1 MFLILQNPIYLILV
15 GASLA
20 AFAML
25 AWRRFDFSLALVLF
39 SAPLYL
45 LKIIIVGLPLT
56 VLELLILVIFI
67 VWLIKKAKSGAP
79 PTGVGGTSYFGGG
92 AEPRT
97 EGLRAN
103 HSSTG
108 RSRWPSGALGNF
120 LLGSFKKIN
129 FWEFWLPILLI
140 LAGILIATIFSSDVK
155 TSAGIL
161 KSWFIEPIIFGIV
174 LIDAVGTKKQVGKLM
189 HAILF
194 SGTLAATISLGYLP
208 TSQLTFDGRL
218 RAFFLSPNQ
227 LAMYLAPSILICLGF
242 LLQNKN
248 KRWRHAAAWCAL
260 PLAIS
265 FYFTFSYA
273 AWFGVLVAL
282 AIMFFVFAKWQG
294 DKTKKALLACLLLL
308 AILIALFGYLQWR
321 SPKLSDLL
329 YSSRSS
335 FQSRLMIWRSALEIL
350 KAHWFLGVGPGLFQK
365 YYLEFQKYF
374 PPYLEWAVP
383 QPHNLF
389 LAFWLQTGLI
399 GLAGFVLLLINLFR
413 KTLKSLFKTKQPLLL
428 ILAAV
433 VIYILVH
440 GLADTTYW
448 KNDLALIFWAVIS
461 LSYRAAHLR
470 D

>member
-1 MFLILQNPIYLILV
+1 MFLILQNPISLILV
-15 GASLA
+15 GVGLA
-20 AFAML
+20 AFVFL

-39 SAPLYL
+39 LAPLYL
-45 LKIIIVGLPLT
+45 FKIIIAGLPLT

-67 VWLIKKAKSGAP
+67 IWLIKKTKI
-79 PTGVGGTSYFGGG
+79 
-92 AEPRT
+92 
-97 EGLRAN
+97 N
-103 HSSTG
+103 
-108 RSRWPSGALGNF
+108 
-120 LLGSFKKIN
+120 LLFDPFKKID
-129 FWEFWLPILLI
+129 FGEIWLPILLI
-140 LAGILIATIFSSDVK
+140 LAGILIATMFSSDVK

-161 KSWFIEPIIFGIV
+161 KSWFIEPIIFGVI
-174 LIDAVGTKKQVGKLM
+174 LIDSIGTKKQVGKLM

-194 SGTLAATISLGYLP
+194 SGTLVALISLGCLP

-248 KRWRHAAAWCAL
+248 KRWRGAAAWCVL
-260 PLAIS
+260 PLGIS

-308 AILIALFGYLQWR
+308 AILVAIFGYLQWR

-335 FQSRLMIWRSALEIL
+335 FQSRLTIWRSASEIL
-350 KAHWFLGVGPGLFQK
+350 KTHWFLGIGPGLFQK
-365 YYLEFQKYF
+365 YYLEYQKYF

-389 LAFWLQTGLI
+389 LAFWLQTGLL
-399 GLAGFVLLLINLFR
+399 GLAGFVWLLISFFR

-433 VIYILVH
+433 MIYILVH

-448 KNDLALIFWAVIS
+448 KNDLALIFWAIIS
-461 LSYRAAHLR
+461 LGYRAARLR

>member
-1 MFLILQNPIYLILV
+1 MV

-67 VWLIKKAKSGAP
+67 VWLIKKTK
-79 PTGVGGTSYFGGG
+79 
-92 AEPRT
+92 
-97 EGLRAN
+97 N
-103 HSSTG
+103 H
-108 RSRWPSGALGNF
+108 
-120 LLGSFKKIN
+120 LLFDLFKKID
-129 FWEFWLPILLI
+129 FGEIWLPILLI
-140 LAGILIATIFSSDVK
+140 LAGILIATMFSPDVK

-161 KSWFIEPIIFGIV
+161 KSWFIEPIIFVIV
-174 LIDAVGTKKQVGKLM
+174 LIDVLVTKKQVSKLM

-194 SGTLAATISLGYLP
+194 SGTLVATISLVYLP

-242 LLQNKN
+242 LLQNEN
-248 KRWRHAAAWCAL
+248 KQWRQAAAWCAL
-260 PLAIS
+260 PLGVS

-308 AILIALFGYLQWR
+308 AILIAIFGYLQWK

-350 KAHWFLGVGPGLFQK
+350 KTHWFLGIGPGLFQK
-365 YYLEFQKYF
+365 YYLAYQKYF

-389 LAFWLQTGLI
+389 LAFWLQAGLLGFV
-399 GLAGFVLLLINLFR
+399 GLVLLLINFFR
-413 KTLKSLFKTKQPLLL
+413 KTLKNFFKTKQPLLL

-433 VIYILVH
+433 MIYILAH
-440 GLADTTYW
+440 GLLDTTYW
-448 KNDLALIFWAVIS
+448 KNDLALIFWAIIS
-461 LSYRAAHLR
+461 LGYRAARLR

>member
-1 MFLILQNPIYLILV
+1 MFIILQNPIYLIMV

-67 VWLIKKAKSGAP
+67 VWLIKKTK
-79 PTGVGGTSYFGGG
+79 
-92 AEPRT
+92 
-97 EGLRAN
+97 N
-103 HSSTG
+103 H
-108 RSRWPSGALGNF
+108 
-120 LLGSFKKIN
+120 LLFDLFKKID
-129 FWEFWLPILLI
+129 FGEIWLPILLI
-140 LAGILIATIFSSDVK
+140 LAGILIATMFSPDVK

-161 KSWFIEPIIFGIV
+161 KSWFVEPIIFGIV
-174 LIDAVGTKKQVGKLM
+174 LIDTVGTKKQLGKLL

-194 SGTLAATISLGYLP
+194 SGTLVATISLVYLP

-242 LLQNKN
+242 LLQNEN
-248 KRWRHAAAWCAL
+248 KQWRQAAAWCAL
-260 PLAIS
+260 PLGVS

-308 AILIALFGYLQWR
+308 AILIAIFGYLQWK

-350 KAHWFLGVGPGLFQK
+350 KTHWFLGIGPGLFQK
-365 YYLEFQKYF
+365 YYLAYQKYF

-389 LAFWLQTGLI
+389 LAFWLQAGLLGFV
-399 GLAGFVLLLINLFR
+399 GLVLLLINFFR
-413 KTLKSLFKTKQPLLL
+413 KTLKNFFKTKQPLLL

-433 VIYILVH
+433 MIYILAH
-440 GLADTTYW
+440 GLLDTTYW
-448 KNDLALIFWAVIS
+448 KNDLALIFWAIIS
-461 LSYRAAHLR
+461 LGYRAARLR

>member
-1 MFLILQNPIYLILV
+1 MV

-67 VWLIKKAKSGAP
+67 VWLIKKTK
-79 PTGVGGTSYFGGG
+79 
-92 AEPRT
+92 
-97 EGLRAN
+97 N
-103 HSSTG
+103 H
-108 RSRWPSGALGNF
+108 
-120 LLGSFKKIN
+120 LLFDLFKKID
-129 FWEFWLPILLI
+129 FGEIWLPILLI
-140 LAGILIATIFSSDVK
+140 LAGILIATMFSPDVK

-161 KSWFIEPIIFGIV
+161 KSWFVEPIIFGIV
-174 LIDAVGTKKQVGKLM
+174 LIDTVGTKKQLGKLL

-194 SGTLAATISLGYLP
+194 SGTLVATISLVYLP

-242 LLQNKN
+242 LLQNEN
-248 KRWRHAAAWCAL
+248 KQWRQAAAWCAL
-260 PLAIS
+260 PLGVS

-308 AILIALFGYLQWR
+308 AILIAIFGYLQWK

-350 KAHWFLGVGPGLFQK
+350 KTHWFLGIGPGLFQK
-365 YYLEFQKYF
+365 YYLAYQKYF

-389 LAFWLQTGLI
+389 LAFWLQAGLLGFV
-399 GLAGFVLLLINLFR
+399 GLVLLLINFFR
-413 KTLKSLFKTKQPLLL
+413 KTLKNFFKTKQPLLL

-433 VIYILVH
+433 MIYILAH
-440 GLADTTYW
+440 GLLDTTYW
-448 KNDLALIFWAVIS
+448 KNDLALIFWAIIS
-461 LSYRAAHLR
+461 LGYRAARLR